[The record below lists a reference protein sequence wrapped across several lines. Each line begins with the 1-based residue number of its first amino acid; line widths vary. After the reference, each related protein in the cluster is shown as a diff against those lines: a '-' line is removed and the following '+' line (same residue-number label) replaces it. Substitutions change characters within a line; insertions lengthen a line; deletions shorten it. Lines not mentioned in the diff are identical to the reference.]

1 MFKNFL
7 LGLGLAAMLSGCA
20 TIFGQGGY
28 DHFDITSDPN
38 EAKIIITDLT
48 TNKVVIDTKT
58 PLEIDLKKYN
68 GYFSGKS
75 YKVLVSK
82 EGYKDIEFTIDS
94 RANGIY
100 LAGNLVFGGLI
111 GWLVV
116 DPLTGAMWTLDI
128 SKNPNIENKS
138 NNVSIKLISDLTDD
152 QKQNLKPIAQ

>member
-1 MFKNFL
+1 MDVP
-7 LGLGLAAMLSGCA
+7 S
-20 TIFGQGGY
+20 
-28 DHFDITSDPN
+28 
-38 EAKIIITDLT
+38 
-48 TNKVVIDTKT
+48 
-58 PLEIDLKKYN
+58 
-68 GYFSGKS
+68 KS